1 MPGTRPSAA
10 SPVQYQYIEKTA
22 RLDLEEFAS
31 AAFKP
36 TEEKIN
42 ITEIQNFS
50 FIIAPS
56 R

>member
-1 MPGTRPSAA
+1 
-10 SPVQYQYIEKTA
+10 
-22 RLDLEEFAS
+22 LDESAS

-50 FIIAPS
+50 FIFVPY